1 MNDLSFLELEDLIR
15 EALAGAQGRT
25 AVERADARRKAT
37 IDWAMARTF
46 NRVPRAVFE
55 KRYDANYPG
64 VN

>member
-25 AVERADARRKAT
+25 ALERAAARRDAA
-37 IDWAMARTF
+37 IEWAMARTF
-46 NRVPRAVFE
+46 GRIPRAVFE